1 MKDYYSVLGVDR
13 TASADDIKKAY
24 RKLAAKWHPD
34 RHGDDTRKEAEEKFK
49 EVQAAYDVLSD
60 QQKRAAYDRGEAF
73 QEFNWGGRGAHPQD
87 VDDIIQQ
94 FMRHAGVHG
103 GFRGGSFRQ
112 FHEVEAKVTLKEAF
126 EGFEFKVEDRSGK
139 VFATRVRPGTPDGF
153 KTPSDVSPN
162 LTLVIVTRIV
172 DPKFKVSTAG
182 ETGHYVTIFNGR
194 AVNVLETGDIET
206 TVDVDVIDLIKG
218 TWIKVSDFLDE
229 EYEVRI
235 PGGFNPLQRLKIKGK
250 GYYDWVHELQQ
261 PIPERRDLYVR
272 VNPIFRGLKDIDID
286 KLEKL
291 LAEAKSVQGRE

>member
-1 MKDYYSVLGVDR
+1 MKNYYEILGVPR
-13 TASADDIKKAY
+13 AATDDEIKKAY

-34 RHGDDTRKEAEEKFK
+34 RHSDDTKKEAEEKFK

-60 QQKRAAYDRGEAF
+60 PQKRAAHDRGESF
-73 QEFNWGGRGAHPQD
+73 QESNWAGRGSQRD

-94 FMRHAGVHG
+94 FMRHAGVNG
-103 GFRGGSFRQ
+103 GFRGGFRQ
-112 FHEVEAKVTLKEAF
+112 FHEIEAKVTLKEAF
-126 EGFEFKVEDRSGK
+126 EGFEFKVEDGSGK
-139 VFATRVRPGTPDGF
+139 IYTTKVRPGTPDGF

-172 DPKFKVSTAG
+172 DPKFKVRTAG
-182 ETGHYVTIFNGR
+182 ETSHYVTVMNGR
-194 AVNVLETGDIET
+194 PVNVLETGDIET
-206 TVDVDVIDLIKG
+206 AVDVDVIDMISG

-229 EYEVRI
+229 QYEVRI

-261 PIPERRDLYVR
+261 PIHERKDLYVR
-272 VNPIFRGLKDIDID
+272 VNPIFRGLKEIDID

-291 LAEAKSVQGRE
+291 LAEAKAVQGRE